1 VQLGRRQFL
10 SVLAVLGPVHFLHS
24 SASANDAAGSKNS
37 GAAYSVRRLGQAY
50 LRQRPEE
57 AGRTL
62 LLRELRRDLDSIDT
76 ADDLK
81 KVIRLRI
88 SDDFAAGRTVMLDG
102 WVLSITE
109 CRLCAL
115 QIAA

>member
-1 VQLGRRQFL
+1 MKLGRRQFL
-10 SVLAVLGPVHFLHS
+10 SVLAGLGPMHFLHS
-24 SASANDAAGSKNS
+24 SALANDAAEPINS
-37 GAAYSVRRLGQAY
+37 GVAPSVRRLGQAY

-57 AGRTL
+57 ASRAL
-62 LLRELRRDLDSIDT
+62 LLRELRRDLDHIDS

-81 KVIRLRI
+81 KGFRVRI
-88 SDDFAAGRTVMLDG
+88 SDDFAAGRTIMLDG
-102 WVLSITE
+102 WVLSVTE